1 MPTLQVH
8 IFKHGVSLNS
18 TRYEISTIDI
28 TVENVI
34 QDPVIKSLFDI
45 LSEETQRIEDM
56 NASLGYKLEDIHKA
70 EDKLSRV
77 PKWILKLFGVK

>member
-8 IFKHGVSLNS
+8 IFKHGVSLKD
-18 TRYEISTIDI
+18 TRYQISTIDV

-56 NASLGYKLEDIHKA
+56 NASLGYKLEDIHKV

-77 PKWILKLFGVK
+77 PKWILKIFGVK